1 MQKLASEPIPVTV
14 LAGFLGSGKTTLLNH
29 ILKNNNGLR
38 IALIVNEFG
47 EVGIDN
53 ELIIGADE
61 EIVELNNGCLC
72 CSVRGDLIKGIKKLI
87 KGKKQF
93 DYLVIE
99 TTGLANP
106 GPVAQTFFM
115 PEMEKVTRLDSIIT
129 VVDGENFRRN
139 LENSQTAAEQI
150 GFADIILLNKMDLVS
165 EEQAKAIEADIL
177 KLNPY
182 ARILHSQHS
191 QVDLR
196 LLLDVGAFSLDRK
209 LEEDPDFLD
218 GLDTHAHDHDH
229 DDHAH
234 GHGHDHGCHDE
245 HCTNPDHHHHEHHG
259 HNHEHGHDHGE
270 DCHDEHCTNPSHD
283 HSHKGHQH
291 HDEDVHSV
299 SFVFHD
305 PIVPEKFEAFLEKIS
320 EKLFLFRCKGILNF
334 QGSKKRVIFHG
345 VGNRFTANYDRPWG
359 KEEPVSKIVFIGKE
373 LDRQAIKA
381 DLDQCLA
388 TH

>member
-1 MQKLASEPIPVTV
+1 MPKLATETVPVTV
-14 LAGFLGSGKTTLLNH
+14 LAGFLGAGKTTLLNH
-29 ILKNNNGLR
+29 ILKNNDGLR

-53 ELIIGADE
+53 DLIVGADE

-72 CSVRGDLIKGIKKLI
+72 CSVRGDLLKGIKKLM
-87 KGKKQF
+87 KGRQKF

-106 GPVAQTFFM
+106 APVAQTFFM
-115 PEMEKVTRLDSIIT
+115 PEMEKLTRLDSIIT

-150 GFADIILLNKMDLVS
+150 GFADIVLLNKMDLVS
-165 EEQAKAIEADIL
+165 EDQTKAIEADIL

-182 ARILHSQHS
+182 ARILKSKHAD
-191 QVDLR
+191 VDLR

-209 LEEDPDFLD
+209 LEDAPDFLD
-218 GLDTHAHDHDH
+218 GLDTHPDGQDH
-229 DDHAH
+229 
-234 GHGHDHGCHDE
+234 E
-245 HCTNPDHHHHEHHG
+245 HHHHHHEDG
-259 HNHEHGHDHGE
+259 SECGGESACDHPE
-270 DCHDEHCTNPSHD
+270 
-283 HSHKGHQH
+283 HQH
-291 HDEDVHSV
+291 HDHGHKHDEECHDPHCDHPGHDHKHQHHDTDVNSV

-305 PIVPEKFEAFLEKIS
+305 PIEPEKFEAFLERIS

-334 QGSKKRVIFHG
+334 KGSPKRVVFHG

-359 KEEPVSKIVFIGKE
+359 KEAPSSKIVFIGKN
-373 LDRQAIKA
+373 LDRHAIKH
-381 DLDQCLA
+381 DLDSCL